1 MKMIRK
7 YREAAALA
15 LILLLAAF
23 LSAYNIW
30 NLGYSN
36 EFYAASVKSMLTSWK
51 NFFFASLDPGGWIT
65 VDKPPVSLWVQT
77 AFAKVFGFYGWSI
90 ILPQCLAAVATT
102 AIVYYAV
109 RRHFGGAAGLI
120 SALVLALSPI
130 FIIVSKTNNTDS
142 VLIFFMVLSAWAMLA
157 ASDQGRLRYLIL
169 SMVFLGIAYNAK
181 TLEAFLILPALYA
194 VYFFGTN
201 LRWRKR
207 LWHLAVATLVL
218 AVVSL
223 SWSVAVDLTPASE
236 RPYVDNSS
244 NNSEL
249 ELALSYNG
257 IQRLT
262 GQSRGGSSGIPGQS
276 GGKNQTD
283 DSAPG
288 QFGEGGAGG
297 APNGDILTPPGADG
311 NGTTGSNDTQN
322 QPGGTQSEATEN
334 GASSGSSSGGSDSNT
349 DGRTRQDDGGM
360 SRQNGAMGGNS
371 MFNGGGSAGILRM
384 FNTTLGGQD
393 SWLLPFGL
401 FSVLAML
408 IGMRGAGEE
417 RRRKLLRGILLWGGS
432 AVTMVGY
439 FSVAQ
444 FFHPYYISAMA
455 PYLAAL
461 VGIGATE
468 LWKLYRRGGPSG
480 YLLPAALAATLAVQ
494 VYMIWSYSYQTKVL
508 IPLICTAVG
517 IPALVLLALPVLRR
531 NSGDKL
537 ALICVTVGFAGLLIA
552 PAVWTGYSALRTNIS
567 SSIPSAGPSAEGDSM
582 FGQGGNRGQWQM
594 PAGDVM
600 EGIEDRT
607 DHKDDDRQS
616 GSSFAGRIGNS
627 AESSSDEAL
636 ISFLEKNNTGEKFL
650 VAVSSASEAEPIILA
665 TGKPVMAVGGFSG
678 TNLSLTVEKLEQ
690 MVKSGELKYYMVGGR
705 GGMGGNS
712 SDEVTQ
718 WVEQHGTVV
727 DSSVWSSSS
736 GSGLDG
742 ESSQTLYDLSAYRSN
757 S

>member
-1 MKMIRK
+1 MKIIRK
-7 YREAAALA
+7 YREAAALTM
-15 LILLLAAF
+15 ILLLAAF
-23 LSAYNIW
+23 LSVYNIW

-90 ILPQCLAAVATT
+90 ILPQCLAAVATVL
-102 AIVYYAV
+102 IVYFAV
-109 RRHFGGAAGLI
+109 KRHFGGAAGLI

-130 FIIVSKTNNTDS
+130 FIVISKTNNTDS
-142 VLIFFMVLSAWAMLA
+142 VLIFFMALSAWAMTA
-157 ASDQGRLRYLIL
+157 ASDRGQLRYLIL
-169 SMVFLGIAYNAK
+169 SMVLLGVAYNAK

-207 LWHLAVATLVL
+207 IWHLAVATLVL
-218 AVVSL
+218 LVVSL
-223 SWSVAVDLTPASE
+223 SWSAVVDLIPASE

-249 ELALSYNG
+249 ELALGYNG
-257 IQRLT
+257 IQRIT
-262 GQSRGGSSGIPGQS
+262 GQSNGAFGGNRSGGMPGQS
-276 GGKNQTD
+276 GLENGNGTD
-283 DSAPG
+283 DGAPG
-288 QFGEGGAGG
+288 QPAS
-297 APNGDILTPPGADG
+297 DG
-311 NGTTGSNDTQN
+311 
-322 QPGGTQSEATEN
+322 EN
-334 GASSGSSSGGSDSNT
+334 GLSDGGSFEARDSGQTIQASSGSTSEDSGDSGSRGEGWTRGD
-349 DGRTRQDDGGM
+349 DGRTGG
-360 SRQNGAMGGNS
+360 QGGFTGGGNN
-371 MFNGGGSAGILRM
+371 MFNGGGSASVLRM

-408 IGMRGAGEE
+408 IGMRGADEE

-432 AVTMVGY
+432 VFTMVGY

-444 FFHPYYISAMA
+444 FFHPYYISVMA

-468 LWKLYRRGGPSG
+468 LWKLYRSGRPSG
-480 YLLPAALAATLAVQ
+480 YLLPAALAATAAVQ
-494 VYMIWSYSYQTKVL
+494 AVMLLSYSGYSRIL
-508 IPLICTAVG
+508 IPLVCAVTG
-517 IPALVLLALPVLRR
+517 IPAVLLLALRFFRKSV
-531 NSGDKL
+531 GGKL
-537 ALICVTVGFAGLLIA
+537 AMACVVVGFAGLLIT
-552 PAVWTGYSALRTNIS
+552 PAVWTGYSALRTSFNT
-567 SSIPSAGPSAEGDSM
+567 SIPTAGPSAEESSM
-582 FGQGGNRGQWQM
+582 FGQAGGNRGQQGM
-594 PAGDVM
+594 PSWNGARGGDNGV
-600 EGIEDRT
+600 T
-607 DHKDDDRQS
+607 LRQD
-616 GSSFAGRIGNS
+616 GQGNSFAGRSGNS
-627 AESSSDEAL
+627 AESSSDSAL
-636 ISFLEKNNTGEKFL
+636 ISFLEKNNTGEEFL

-678 TNLSLTVEKLEQ
+678 TNRSLTVEKLEQ
-690 MVKSGELKYYMVGGR
+690 MVKAGELKYYMVGGR
-705 GGMGGNS
+705 GGMGGDS

-718 WVEQHGTVV
+718 WVEEHGTVV

-736 GSGLDG
+736 GSGMEG
-742 ESSQTLYDLSAYRSN
+742 GSSQTLYDLSAYRSG